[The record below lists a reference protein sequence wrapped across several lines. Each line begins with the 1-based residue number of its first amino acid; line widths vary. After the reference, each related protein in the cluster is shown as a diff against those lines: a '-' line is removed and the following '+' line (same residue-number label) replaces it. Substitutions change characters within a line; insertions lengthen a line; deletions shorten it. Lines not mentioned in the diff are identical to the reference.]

1 MIGSIRSHTLCRE
14 FRKIQNAAKRLIRQ
28 REHDYDSRKT
38 RKARLETPVK
48 WFIQHKGILIPA
60 KFA

>member
-14 FRKIQNAAKRLIRQ
+14 FRKIQNAARRKLRNQ
-28 REHDYDSRKT
+28 EHDYDSRKT
-38 RKARLETPVK
+38 RKARPEIPVK
-48 WFIQHKGILIPA
+48 WFIEHKGIMIPA